1 MKQDQSAILWRPE
14 FAGLALRHKRY
25 PGRLVIRS
33 IAVGAI
39 ITLTAAQAADAP
51 NVGEPA
57 SQAALIQKPAY
68 TPQGYQMERYKAFA
82 RQTEMPVIAVTDK
95 TTLEVGGE
103 LKTDI
108 AKLAQLSTP
117 QRAGRAVQCGVPP
130 GVIDQLVQRFSSAPQ
145 PGADQFVREL
155 RTAVIDYRFLQGEW
169 GRY

>member
-1 MKQDQSAILWRPE
+1 MKIMKQDQSAILRRPE
-14 FAGLALRHKRY
+14 FAGLALSHKLY

-82 RQTEMPVIAVTDK
+82 RQTEVLLPPPS
-95 TTLEVGGE
+95 VGGE
-103 LKTDI
+103 RHSAGAVARSWTHVRPRPSC
-108 AKLAQLSTP
+108 A
-117 QRAGRAVQCGVPP
+117 AGRLSRRSRGRAHN
-130 GVIDQLVQRFSSAPQ
+130 RA
-145 PGADQFVREL
+145 ADAARN
-155 RTAVIDYRFLQGEW
+155 
-169 GRY
+169 